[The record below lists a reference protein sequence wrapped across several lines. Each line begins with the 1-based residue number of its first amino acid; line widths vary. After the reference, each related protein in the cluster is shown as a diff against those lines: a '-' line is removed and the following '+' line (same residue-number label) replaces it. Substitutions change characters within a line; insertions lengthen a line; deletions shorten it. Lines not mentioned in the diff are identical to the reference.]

1 MPQTLVKLLQGILRY
16 CIAAAQLFKTFSF
29 KIAGNICCL
38 VGIYILPNTYP
49 IFHFAN
55 R

>member
-1 MPQTLVKLLQGILRY
+1 MLQGILLWY
-16 CIAAAQLFKTFSF
+16 IAAAQAFKTCSRHYHSRLQVAFVVV
-29 KIAGNICCL
+29 